1 MNQSNRRSRPSA
13 RASARAFAAIVAA
26 LAVVGGALVPTSS
39 AEAAVSFVNPVNGRV
54 ADVVGGCPAGSRPT
68 HQGVDV
74 NQNANAVIYAAAG
87 GTVTT
92 AVNSNATTGYGSQI
106 VIAHAE
112 GYTTR
117 YAHMVFGTV
126 TIPVGTVVAQGTALG
141 LVGSTGQSTGPHLHF
156 EIYRGS
162 VNVTNSYFACGQG
175 NATALTPL
183 LVRSF
188 PVNAD
193 ISGDKFSDLLAVS
206 TSGQMFLYWG
216 DGRGGWGTNP
226 FGYGWATT
234 RSIIRGD
241 FDGDGRGDIMAIR
254 TDGTLWFYR
263 NLGLY
268 SFQATQV
275 GWGWGGIRLLSGG
288 ADYND
293 DRRADIIAV
302 GADEKLYIYTGNGA
316 GGFSSVIPI
325 GQGWGSIDSIIA
337 GDFVVDG
344 RGDLMARDTAG
355 RLFLFRGNGSSLDS
369 ATQVGNGWSGMT
381 ALTGG
386 SDYTSDGQADIIA
399 RDGVGDL
406 WIYPWLGTS
415 SFGMPM
421 KVGNGWNIHRLI
433 H

>member
-126 TIPVGTVVAQGTALG
+126 TIPVGTVVPQGTALG

-183 LVRSF
+183 NPRSY

-193 ISGDKFSDLLAVS
+193 INGDNLSDLLAVS
-206 TSGQMFLYWG
+206 TAGQMFLYTG
-216 DGRGGWGTNP
+216 NGRGGWGTVP
-226 FGYGWATT
+226 FGTGWQTT
-234 RSIIRGD
+234 RSLIRGD
-241 FDGDGRGDIMAIR
+241 FDGDGRGDILAIR
-254 TDGTLWFYR
+254 TDGSLWFYR
-263 NLGLY
+263 NRGGY
-268 SFQATQV
+268 VFDAKQV
-275 GWGWGGIRLLSGG
+275 GWGWGALRLVSGG
-288 ADYND
+288 ADYNG

-302 GADEKLYIYTGNGA
+302 GTDNKLYLYAGNGA
-316 GGFSSVIPI
+316 GGFDSALQIS
-325 GQGWGSIDSIIA
+325 QGWGGIDFILA
-337 GDFVVDG
+337 GDFAIDG
-344 RGDLMARDTAG
+344 RGDLLARDTAG
-355 RLFLFRGNGSSLDS
+355 RLFLFPGNGAGIDP
-369 ATQVGNGWSGMT
+369 ATAQVGNGWNAMS
-381 ALTGG
+381 AITGG
-386 SDYTSDGQADIIA
+386 SDYSSDGNADVIA
-399 RDGVGDL
+399 RDAVGDL
-406 WIYPWLGTS
+406 WLYPWLGS
-415 SFGMPM
+415 SFGNRL
-421 KVGNGWNIHRLI
+421 KVGNGWFVHRLI